1 MDAYEL
7 IIEPIRKSTISYFK
21 HKVTGHLYEGPFF
34 LGNDY
39 RLRISN
45 RQTLQWEFF
54 DLKDLKNLEKITSE
68 AGEELI
74 KSYKK

>member
-7 IIEPIRKSTISYFK
+7 ITESIRKSTISYFK
-21 HKVTGHLYEGPFF
+21 HKVTGNLYEGPFF
-34 LGNDY
+34 LSDNDK
-39 RLRISN
+39 LRISN
-45 RQTLQWEFF
+45 RRTLQWEFF